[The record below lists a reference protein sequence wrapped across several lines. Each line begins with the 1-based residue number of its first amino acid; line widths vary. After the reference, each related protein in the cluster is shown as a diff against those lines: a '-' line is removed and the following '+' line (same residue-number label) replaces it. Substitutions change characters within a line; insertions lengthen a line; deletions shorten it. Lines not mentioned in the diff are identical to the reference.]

1 MNKMWYHGSNKRI
14 DIFNP
19 YSFDL
24 GNSFQKFG
32 WSTFCFKDY
41 KYTKGFTIMRCI
53 QRYYDEIKS
62 DDNKEYLHENRC
74 TWDFVNE
81 RPIITKEGLNFV
93 LDNMIGTEIFIH
105 YFNPSLFK
113 IKGIGNDVT
122 HDEFTFRD
130 KNVKPIKIDQIAF
143 SKELLEQTLMVVE
156 DVNKYRDYLVK
167 ISNNYNR
174 GFLSLFIT
182 YDYTL
187 NRTEIEKIIVAI
199 NKGIIKIGDDLY
211 DFVEKNDIKIRKISL
226 LKRILK
232 SILGIINRKLLKKKY
247 LNKLKKYNE
256 SLKINK
262 RR

>member
-1 MNKMWYHGSNKRI
+1 MKKKSKVWYHGSDKVI
-14 DIFNP
+14 KVFNP

-41 KYTKGFTIMRCI
+41 NYTMGFTIMRCI
-53 QRYYDEIKS
+53 QRYYDGVKTNENRK
-62 DDNKEYLHENRC
+62 YLHENRC

-81 RPIITKEGLNFV
+81 KPIITQEGLNFIIK
-93 LDNMIGTEIFIH
+93 NMLGTEIYIYSFD
-105 YFNPSLFK
+105 PSKLK

-130 KNVKPIKIDQIAF
+130 SNVVPIKVETVEF
-143 SKELLEQTLMVVE
+143 TKELLEQKLMIVE
-156 DVNKYRDYLVK
+156 DVNKYRNYLVE

-187 NRTEIEKIIVAI
+187 NRDEIEKIIVAI
-199 NKGIIKIGDDLY
+199 DNGVIKIGDDLY
-211 DFVEKNDIKIRKISL
+211 DFVKNNNVRINKIPIIR
-226 LKRILK
+226 RIIK
-232 SILGIINRKLLKKKY
+232 SILGIINKKIFRFKY
-247 LNKLKKYNE
+247 IDKLKKYND
-256 SLKINK
+256 SLKK
-262 RR
+262 